1 MCGFV
6 GMFDIQRSA
15 KAFRSQILSMSG
27 KIRHRGP
34 DWSGGVYEGGE
45 KAIISHERL
54 AIVDPL
60 SGGQPL
66 YSADRNVVLA
76 VNGEIYNHQ
85 QIRKEYEGVYEFQT
99 QSDCEVILALYQEKG
114 GTDFLEDLNG
124 IFAFALYDQEKDTYF
139 IARDHIGIIPPLY
152 QVGMTKGTTM

>member
-1 MCGFV
+1 M
-6 GMFDIQRSA
+6 
-15 KAFRSQILSMSG
+15 
-27 KIRHRGP
+27 
-34 DWSGGVYEGGE
+34 YEGE

-85 QIRKEYEGVYEFQT
+85 QIRKKYEGVYAFQT

-114 GTDFLEDLNG
+114 PDFLEDLNG
-124 IFAFALYDQEKDTYF
+124 IFAFALYDQKKDVYLH
-139 IARDHIGIIPPLY
+139 RP
-152 QVGMTKGTTM
+152 